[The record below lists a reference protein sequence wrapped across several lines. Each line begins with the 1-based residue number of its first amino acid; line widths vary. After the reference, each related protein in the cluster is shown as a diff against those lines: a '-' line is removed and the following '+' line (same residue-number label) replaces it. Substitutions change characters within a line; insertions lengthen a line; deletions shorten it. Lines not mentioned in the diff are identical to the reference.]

1 MHLPQL
7 PYDPL
12 RTERLVL
19 RQWVVSDREPYAALN
34 TDAETMR
41 YFPARLSSAESDA
54 MVDRATASLESNGW
68 GLWAVEHNGEFLGFT
83 GLAVPAFDARF
94 TPAVEVG
101 WRFARS
107 AWGHGFAT
115 EAARAAVAFG
125 FEQLGLAEIV
135 SFTTR
140 ANQRSR
146 AVMERIGMT
155 TDPADDFLHPR
166 LDPADPL
173 RPHVLY
179 RLPAPTL

>member
-1 MHLPQL
+1 MDLPSL
-7 PYDPL
+7 PFEPL

-19 RQWVVSDREPYAALN
+19 RQWVDSDREPYAALN
-34 TDAETMR
+34 ADAETMA
-41 YFPARLSSAESDA
+41 YFPSTLSRDESDA
-54 MVDRATASLESNGW
+54 MVGRIQAGLERNGW
-68 GLWAVEHNGEFLGFT
+68 GLWAVEHECEFLGFT
-83 GLAVPAFDARF
+83 GLAVPSFDAAF

-107 AWGHGFAT
+107 AWGKGFAT

-125 FEQLGLAEIV
+125 YGRLGLAEIV
-135 SFTTR
+135 SFTTV

-146 AVMERIGMT
+146 RVMERIGMT

-166 LDPADPL
+166 LDEGSPI

-179 RLPAPTL
+179 RLAAPTV

>member
-1 MHLPQL
+1 MDLPRFD
-7 PYDPL
+7 YEPL

-19 RQWVVSDREPYAALN
+19 RQWTAADRDGYAALN
-34 TDAETMR
+34 ADAETMR
-41 YFPARLSSAESDA
+41 YFPSTLSRDESDA
-54 MVDRATASLESNGW
+54 MVGRMQAGLESNGW
-68 GLWAVEHNGEFLGFT
+68 GLWAVEHDGEFLGFT
-83 GLAVPAFDARF
+83 GLAVPAFEAPF

-107 AWGHGFAT
+107 AWGKGFAT

-125 FEQLGLAEIV
+125 FDRLGLTEIV
-135 SFTTR
+135 SFTTV

-146 AVMERIGMT
+146 RVMERIGMT

-166 LDPADPL
+166 LDADSPI

-179 RLPAPTL
+179 RLAHP